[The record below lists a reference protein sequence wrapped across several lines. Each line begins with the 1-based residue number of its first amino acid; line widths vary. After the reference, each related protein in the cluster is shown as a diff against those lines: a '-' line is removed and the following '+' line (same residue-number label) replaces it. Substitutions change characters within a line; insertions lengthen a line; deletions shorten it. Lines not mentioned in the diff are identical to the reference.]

1 MHPVLETGY
10 QLRSTS
16 GPAEADQ
23 LAGELMTSKAFATVI
38 TETSDSLAGP
48 WRRPHQMLNA
58 QVYDSHASIHDDATA
73 LKLGFQGG
81 TIEGPTHFSQFAPLC
96 LSLWGNAWFETGC
109 ISAHYRNPSF
119 DGEEVQA
126 LLAKPEPGEKQCKVQ
141 MVKRDGTEVL
151 RGTASVGHDASLTAL
166 DQRLTELKPLA
177 DPVILRDVKVGM
189 KTKRQTVR
197 MDFDQNMG
205 ELYPF
210 SLEDKLKVITEPSS
224 YYRKDAVS
232 ANPWGRPII
241 PIEMLS
247 VLFQYRSREDR
258 LPIKGP
264 AVGLFADQEIRLLRG
279 PLFAGED
286 YQTEREVVAL
296 SGSRR
301 TESLWLRTA
310 VFANDGSPV
319 AKMLLNLAS
328 LKDSY
333 APYTQE
339 YDQLYAQGA

>member
-1 MHPVLETGY
+1 VLETGY

-16 GPAEADQ
+16 VPAEADQ
-23 LAGELMTSKAFATVI
+23 LAGKFMTSKAFATVI

-48 WRRPHQMLNA
+48 LRRPHQMLNA

-73 LKLGFQGG
+73 QKLGFQGG

-126 LLAKPEPGEKQCKVQ
+126 LLAKPEPGERQCKIQ

-232 ANPWGRPII
+232 PGGAR
-241 PIEMLS
+241 S
-247 VLFQYRSREDR
+247 SRSRCSACCFNIGR
-258 LPIKGP
+258 GRIACRSRARRSACLPIRRSGCC
-264 AVGLFADQEIRLLRG
+264 AGHCSQEGTIK
-279 PLFAGED
+279 P
-286 YQTEREVVAL
+286 
-296 SGSRR
+296 SGK
-301 TESLWLRTA
+301 WLR
-310 VFANDGSPV
+310 
-319 AKMLLNLAS
+319 
-328 LKDSY
+328 
-333 APYTQE
+333 
-339 YDQLYAQGA
+339 

>member
-1 MHPVLETGY
+1 M
-10 QLRSTS
+10 
-16 GPAEADQ
+16 
-23 LAGELMTSKAFATVI
+23 KAFDTNI
-38 TETSDSLAGP
+38 TETSEAFVGP
-48 WRRPHQMLNA
+48 WRRPHQMLHA

-73 LKLGFQGG
+73 QKLGFQGG

-96 LSLWGNAWFETGC
+96 ASVWGDAWFVTGC

-119 DGEEVQA
+119 EGEEVQA
-126 LLAKPEPGEKQCKVQ
+126 ILTKPAVGARLCAIQ

-151 RGTASVGHDASLTAL
+151 RGTASVGDDKLPTAL
-166 DQRLTELKPLA
+166 DQRLAELKPLI
-177 DPVILRDVKVGM
+177 DPVILRDIKVGM
-189 KTKRQTVR
+189 KTGRQTVR
-197 MDFDQNMG
+197 MDVDQTMG

-210 SLEDKLKVITEPSS
+210 SLADKLKVITEPSPF
-224 YYRKDAVS
+224 YAG
-232 ANPWGRPII
+232 AGNPWGRQII

-247 VLFQYRSREDR
+247 VLFQYRSREDQ

-301 TESLWLRTA
+301 TESLWVRTT
-310 VFANDGSPV
+310 VFRSDNSPV
-319 AKMLLNLAS
+319 ATMLLNLAS
-328 LKDSY
+328 IKESY
-333 APYTQE
+333 ASYSQE
-339 YDQLYAQGA
+339 HAELYA